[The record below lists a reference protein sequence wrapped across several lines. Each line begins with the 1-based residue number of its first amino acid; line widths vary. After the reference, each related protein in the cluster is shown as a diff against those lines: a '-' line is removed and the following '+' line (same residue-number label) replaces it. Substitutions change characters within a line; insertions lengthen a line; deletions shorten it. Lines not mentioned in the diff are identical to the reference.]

1 MKDEELELT
10 EELIDSIIENK
21 LWKDKESL
29 LEMAAEGAKW
39 NVNRKCIVFTL

>member
-10 EELIDSIIENK
+10 EELIDFIIDHL
-21 LWKDKESL
+21 LWGDKESL
-29 LEMAAEGAKW
+29 LEMAKEGAKW